1 MTTMERLVDVFV
13 RVFEDEVEASAIRPE
28 SKLID
33 DLGLNSI
40 GMLYMAME
48 LENEFGIGTYPMNWP
63 IGVDGDF
70 QGVYHRD
77 TETITLYSGNS

>member
-13 RVFEDEVEASAIRPE
+13 RVFEDEVDAAAIRPE
-28 SKLID
+28 SKLVD

-48 LENEFGIGTYPMNWP
+48 LENEFGIKFSNEDFAGLAT
-63 IGVDGDF
+63 VGDVVARVERK
-70 QGVYHRD
+70 G
-77 TETITLYSGNS
+77 

>member
-13 RVFEDEVEASAIRPE
+13 RVFEDEVQADAILPE
-28 SKLID
+28 SKLVD

-48 LENEFGIGTYPMNWP
+48 LENEFGIKFSNEDFAGLTT
-63 IGVDGDF
+63 VGDVVARVERK
-70 QGVYHRD
+70 G
-77 TETITLYSGNS
+77 

>member
-13 RVFEDEVEASAIRPE
+13 RVFEDEVPADAIRPE
-28 SKLID
+28 SRLID

-48 LENEFGIGTYPMNWP
+48 LENEFGIKFSNEDFAGLTT
-63 IGVDGDF
+63 VGDVVARVERK
-70 QGVYHRD
+70 G
-77 TETITLYSGNS
+77 

>member
-13 RVFEDEVEASAIRPE
+13 RVFEDEVQADAIRPE

-48 LENEFGIGTYPMNWP
+48 LENEFGIKFSNEDFAGLTT
-63 IGVDGDF
+63 VGDVVARVEKK
-70 QGVYHRD
+70 G
-77 TETITLYSGNS
+77 

>member
-13 RVFEDEVEASAIRPE
+13 RVFEDEVEVSAIRPE

-48 LENEFGIGTYPMNWP
+48 LENEFGIKFSNEDFAGLTT
-63 IGVDGDF
+63 VGDVVARVERK
-70 QGVYHRD
+70 G
-77 TETITLYSGNS
+77 

>member
-13 RVFEDEVEASAIRPE
+13 RVFEDEVDATAIRPE

-48 LENEFGIGTYPMNWP
+48 LENEFGIKFSNEDFAGLAT
-63 IGVDGDF
+63 VGDVVARVERK
-70 QGVYHRD
+70 G
-77 TETITLYSGNS
+77 

>member
-13 RVFEDEVEASAIRPE
+13 RVFEDEVQADAIRPE
-28 SKLID
+28 SRLID

-48 LENEFGIGTYPMNWP
+48 LENEFGIRFSNEDFAGLTT
-63 IGVDGDF
+63 VGDVVARVEKT
-70 QGVYHRD
+70 G
-77 TETITLYSGNS
+77 

>member
-13 RVFEDEVEASAIRPE
+13 RVFEDEVQADAIRPE
-28 SKLID
+28 SRLID

-48 LENEFGIGTYPMNWP
+48 LENEFGIRFSNEDFAGLTT
-63 IGVDGDF
+63 VGDVVARVEKK
-70 QGVYHRD
+70 G
-77 TETITLYSGNS
+77 

>member
-13 RVFEDEVEASAIRPE
+13 RVFEDEVQADAIRPE

-48 LENEFGIGTYPMNWP
+48 LENEFGIKFSNEDFAGLAT
-63 IGVDGDF
+63 VGDVVARVERK
-70 QGVYHRD
+70 G
-77 TETITLYSGNS
+77 

>member
-13 RVFEDEVEASAIRPE
+13 RVFEDEVEPSAIRPE

-48 LENEFGIGTYPMNWP
+48 LENEFGIKFSNEDFAGLTT
-63 IGVDGDF
+63 VGDVVARVERK
-70 QGVYHRD
+70 G
-77 TETITLYSGNS
+77 

>member
-13 RVFEDEVEASAIRPE
+13 RVFEDEVETSAIRPE
-28 SKLID
+28 SKLIE

-48 LENEFGIGTYPMNWP
+48 LENEFDIKFSNE
-63 IGVDGDF
+63 DF
-70 QGVYHRD
+70 QGLSTVGDVIARV
-77 TETITLYSGNS
+77 ERKG

>member
-13 RVFEDEVEASAIRPE
+13 RVFEDEVEVSAIRPE
-28 SKLID
+28 SKLVD

-48 LENEFGIGTYPMNWP
+48 LENEFGIKFSNE
-63 IGVDGDF
+63 DF
-70 QGVYHRD
+70 QGLVTVGDVIARV
-77 TETITLYSGNS
+77 ESKG

>member
-13 RVFEDEVEASAIRPE
+13 RVFEDEVDAAAIRPE

-48 LENEFGIGTYPMNWP
+48 LENEFGIKFSNEDFAGLTT
-63 IGVDGDF
+63 VGDVVARVEKK
-70 QGVYHRD
+70 G
-77 TETITLYSGNS
+77 

>member
-1 MTTMERLVDVFV
+1 MERLVDVFV
-13 RVFEDEVEASAIRPE
+13 RVFEDEVQADAIRPE

-48 LENEFGIGTYPMNWP
+48 LENEFGIKFSNEDFAGLTT
-63 IGVDGDF
+63 VGDVVARVERK
-70 QGVYHRD
+70 G
-77 TETITLYSGNS
+77 

>member
-13 RVFEDEVEASAIRPE
+13 RVFEDEVDTAAIRPE

-48 LENEFGIGTYPMNWP
+48 LENEFGIKFSNEDFAGLTT
-63 IGVDGDF
+63 VGDVVARVERK
-70 QGVYHRD
+70 G
-77 TETITLYSGNS
+77 

>member
-1 MTTMERLVDVFV
+1 MATMERLVDVFV
-13 RVFEDEVEASAIRPE
+13 RVFEDEVPADAIRPE

-48 LENEFGIGTYPMNWP
+48 LENEFGIKFSNEDFAGLTT
-63 IGVDGDF
+63 VGDVVARVERK
-70 QGVYHRD
+70 G
-77 TETITLYSGNS
+77 

>member
-13 RVFEDEVEASAIRPE
+13 RVFEDEVQADAIRPE

-48 LENEFGIGTYPMNWP
+48 LENAFGIKFSNEDFAGLTT
-63 IGVDGDF
+63 VGDVVARVERK
-70 QGVYHRD
+70 G
-77 TETITLYSGNS
+77 

>member
-13 RVFEDEVEASAIRPE
+13 RVFEDEVQADAIRPE

-48 LENEFGIGTYPMNWP
+48 LENEFGIKFSNEDFAGLTT
-63 IGVDGDF
+63 VGDVVARVERK
-70 QGVYHRD
+70 G
-77 TETITLYSGNS
+77 

>member
-13 RVFEDEVEASAIRPE
+13 RVFEDEVQADAIRPE
-28 SKLID
+28 SRLID

-48 LENEFGIGTYPMNWP
+48 LENEFGIKFSNEDFAGLTT
-63 IGVDGDF
+63 VGDVVARVERK
-70 QGVYHRD
+70 G
-77 TETITLYSGNS
+77 

>member
-13 RVFEDEVEASAIRPE
+13 RVFEDEVDATAIRPE
-28 SKLID
+28 SKLVD

-48 LENEFGIGTYPMNWP
+48 LENEFGIKFSNEDFAGLAT
-63 IGVDGDF
+63 VGDVVARVERK
-70 QGVYHRD
+70 G
-77 TETITLYSGNS
+77 

>member
-13 RVFEDEVEASAIRPE
+13 RVFEDEVQADAIRPE
-28 SKLID
+28 SKLVD

-48 LENEFGIGTYPMNWP
+48 LENEFGIKFSNEDFAGLTT
-63 IGVDGDF
+63 VGDVVARVERK
-70 QGVYHRD
+70 G
-77 TETITLYSGNS
+77 